1 MNKLKKIFN
10 NRFVLYGLGI
20 ILLILLW
27 EIIAFATDQ
36 LFLPEFFQCL
46 SEAFLL
52 LINPTTY
59 AAIGYTLLRLFI
71 ALIFSTIGGVI
82 LGTIAGYYNPIAKIL
97 SPLITVLKAIPTVA
111 IILLLIVFVPNASI
125 YVVSM
130 ILFPIIY
137 QATLEGI
144 NKNYQQYE
152 MIIHLKGKNHISNL
166 TNILMPLSLNY
177 ILLGIIQSL
186 SLGLKVQIMAE
197 TFSYTSSTIGLG
209 MSIYQAYSNVD
220 FKLMMAYVLLVI
232 IISLLMDGILYLV
245 KGKIE
250 RKLGIYKR
258 DK

>member
-1 MNKLKKIFN
+1 MNKLKKICN
-10 NRFVLYGLGI
+10 NRFVLYGIGI

-27 EIIAFATDQ
+27 EIIAFSTDQ

-82 LGTIAGYYNPIAKIL
+82 LGTIAGYYNPVAKIL

-125 YVVSM
+125 YVVFM

-152 MIIHLKGKNHISNL
+152 MIIRLKGKNHISNL

-197 TFSYTSSTIGLG
+197 TFSYTSSTVGLG
-209 MSIYQAYSNVD
+209 MSIYQAYLPVTA
-220 FKLMMAYVLLVI
+220 MI
-232 IISLLMDGILYLV
+232 IVLYLMCECIE
-245 KGKIE
+245 KKISDNTFE
-250 RKLGIYKR
+250 
-258 DK
+258 